1 MNPSDYPAAI
11 ILAAA
16 VAGALALLWK
26 TTTRARKAWRR
37 GRVATVAFITT
48 IAGRDEVRDPA
59 RPGVVLAEALPSM
72 GARLDAVEKT
82 GAKTH
87 EVLEHIATLIEGQQ
101 KQDLRLE
108 DHGQRILALEV
119 ASVERVVTKAE
130 SAAAWRAIEAVA
142 STPDDPETDL

>member
-1 MNPSDYPAAI
+1 MTPSDYPAAI

-16 VAGALALLWK
+16 VVGALALLWK
-26 TTTRARKAWRR
+26 TTKRARKAWRH
-37 GRVATVAFITT
+37 GKVALVAFFTT

-119 ASVERVVTKAE
+119 ASVERVAGHID
-130 SAAAWRAIEAVA
+130 SAAAWRAMEAVA
-142 STPDDPETDL
+142 STPGDPDTEL